1 MCLSYDIQKFG
12 KEISSGLN
20 NSGALAVFFLDFKF
34 SNKLEKQKLKK
45 CEYF

>member
-1 MCLSYDIQKFG
+1 MCLLCDTQKFG
-12 KEISSGLN
+12 KEMSSGLN

-34 SNKLEKQKLKK
+34 SNKFEKKLKK